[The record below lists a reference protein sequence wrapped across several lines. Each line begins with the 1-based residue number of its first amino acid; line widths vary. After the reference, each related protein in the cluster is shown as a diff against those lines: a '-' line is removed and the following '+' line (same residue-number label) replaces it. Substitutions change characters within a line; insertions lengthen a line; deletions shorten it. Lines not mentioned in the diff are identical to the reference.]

1 MFEFLKNKKEV
12 KGLREV
18 VEILEKTNHKIE
30 ELSQRISELEK
41 DNERILTAGVVRY
54 NAFSQT
60 GGNQSFSLAL
70 IDEEESGFVVTSLY
84 RDDKSRIFI
93 KPIEEGKSEY
103 KLSPEEKKAINR
115 AAL

>member
-1 MFEFLKNKKEV
+1 MD
-12 KGLREV
+12 EV
-18 VEILEKTNHKIE
+18 VEALEKTNRKVE
-30 ELSQRISELEK
+30 DLSRRISKLEK
-41 DNERILTAGVVRY
+41 DNKRVLTAGVIRY

-70 IDEEESGFVVTSLY
+70 IDEEKNGFVVTSLY

-93 KPIEEGKSEY
+93 KPIEKGESEH
-103 KLSPEEKKAINR
+103 KLSPEEKKAINK